1 MVLKQ
6 RIEEPEEETEVVQE
20 ILRNQVT
27 LAGFYSYGK
36 ITPLYTGGV
45 CELHNQT
52 MTITAFSE
60 I

>member
-36 ITPLYTGGV
+36 IALLYTRRRLRV
-45 CELHNQT
+45 
-52 MTITAFSE
+52 A
-60 I
+60 